1 MISYSK
7 ESAIFAFVIKPRYIR
22 MAKVGY
28 LFRTNSESSDA
39 DREWMRRYGCVHIV
53 EETIEHETLRPMW
66 KQLMSNLGRG
76 DEIVVS
82 KFSDAVRGLRE
93 LAAFVELCRI
103 KGVRIVSIHDRIDT
117 RNELFP
123 DTTAADVL
131 WIVGALPEDIAALRK
146 HSAHVEELQRN
157 IKAPAT
163 PQVVS
168 KAQRDQTIVD
178 MYVNGHSLDDIWAI
192 SGFRSKSSIW
202 RVLNQYGIK
211 LDRGQT
217 SGPRNKHKPKEDEGD
232 DGNI

>member
-1 MISYSK
+1 MKVLYLHLLSK
-7 ESAIFAFVIKPRYIR
+7 TTYIR

-28 LFRTNSESSDA
+28 LFRANNDGLDA
-39 DREWMRRYGCVHIV
+39 DREWMRQYGCVHII

-82 KFSDAVRGLRE
+82 KFTDAVRGLRE

-131 WIVGALPEDIAALRK
+131 WIISALPEEIAALRRF
-146 HSAHVEELQRN
+146 SAHVEELQRN

-168 KAQRDQTIVD
+168 KANRERLIVD
-178 MYVNGHSLDDIWAI
+178 MYVNGHSLDDIWAA
-192 SGFRSKSSIW
+192 SGFSSKSSIW
-202 RVLNQYGIK
+202 RILNKYGVK

-217 SGPRNKHKPKEDEGD
+217 SGPRNKQKPKEDSD
-232 DGNI
+232 KA

>member
-1 MISYSK
+1 
-7 ESAIFAFVIKPRYIR
+7 

-28 LFRTNSESSDA
+28 LFRTDNDGLDA
-39 DREWMRRYGCVHIV
+39 DREWMRQYGCVHII

-117 RNELFP
+117 RSELFP
-123 DTTAADVL
+123 DTSAADVL
-131 WIVGALPEDIAALRK
+131 WIIGALPEEIAALRK
-146 HSAHVEELQRN
+146 FSAHVEELQRN
-157 IKAPAT
+157 IKVPAT
-163 PQVVS
+163 PQIVS
-168 KAQRDQTIVD
+168 KTRRDQTIVD
-178 MYVNGHSLDDIWAI
+178 MYVNGYSLDDIWTI

-217 SGPRNKHKPKEDEGD
+217 SGPRNKQKPKEDEGD
-232 DGNI
+232 GGNV

>member
-1 MISYSK
+1 MKSYPN
-7 ESAIFAFVIKPRYIR
+7 ESAIFALVIKTRYIR

-28 LFRTNSESSDA
+28 LFRVNKNSADA
-39 DREWMRRYGCVHIV
+39 DREWMRRYGCVHII

-117 RNELFP
+117 RSELFP

-131 WIVGALPEDIAALRK
+131 WVIGALPEDIAALRRF
-146 HSAHVEELQRN
+146 SEHVEELQRN
-157 IKAPAT
+157 IKAPT
-163 PQVVS
+163 IPQVVS
-168 KAQRDQTIVD
+168 KADREKLIVD
-178 MYVNGHSLDDIWAI
+178 MYTNGHSLDDIWAA
-192 SGFRSKSSIW
+192 SGFNSKSSIW
-202 RVLNQYGIK
+202 RILNKYGVK

-217 SGPRNKHKPKEDEGD
+217 SGPRNKQKPKVDEEDSGV
-232 DGNI
+232 